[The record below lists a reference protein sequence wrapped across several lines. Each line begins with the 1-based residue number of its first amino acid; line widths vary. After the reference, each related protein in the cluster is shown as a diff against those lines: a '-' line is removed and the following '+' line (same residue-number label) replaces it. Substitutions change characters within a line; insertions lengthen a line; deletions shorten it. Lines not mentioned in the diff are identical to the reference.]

1 MEGRKIS
8 TFLSTSIKEEPVK
21 EPFDMA
27 AFRESLEIAE
37 KQAKAELV
45 RTGSNVGSSLA
56 TIQAVRKLSSTH
68 PPYRPPRQ
76 LLMYLVR
83 MGSFTSI
90 PRVPSLE
97 SQDLDLEFPPSSLID
112 LLDRCK
118 KNLQNQPARITR
130 KMFIQNI
137 QDNDEDTIR
146 VFQWNHLSQ
155 TLAVKIDNFMKSAKE
170 VLDWKTRRWRLLEEI
185 LIYDPD
191 IVCLQEVDHYD
202 LLNRA
207 LSSIG
212 YSGSFI
218 PKPDSPCIYL
228 SENTGPD
235 GCAIFYK
242 EKKFDLINIEKKILE
257 VWQVQSN
264 QVAMMM
270 KLRRK
275 DGYEELCVSTTHL
288 KARTGA
294 LLSTLRNEQG
304 KDLLQWIHSKIGD
317 TPLILTGDFNAEPH
331 EPVYATMTSNKDIP
345 LSSAYPLHYTTW
357 KIRKDGEYKQN
368 LDYIFHSPAFN
379 VTATLQAPTE
389 QQIGPDR
396 LPNLQFPSDHLSL
409 VADFKY

>member
-1 MEGRKIS
+1 MS
-8 TFLSTSIKEEPVK
+8 TCVSQPIKEEPAK

-56 TIQAVRKLSSTH
+56 TIQAVRKLSSSH

-90 PRVPSLE
+90 PRVPAVE
-97 SQDLDLEFPPSSLID
+97 SQDQDLEFPPSSLID
-112 LLDRCK
+112 LLARCTTYLH
-118 KNLQNQPARITR
+118 NMPARITR
-130 KMFIQNI
+130 KMNI
-137 QDNDEDTIR
+137 KHKQESDQDTIR

-155 TLAVKIDNFMKSAKE
+155 TLAVKIDNFMKSAEE
-170 VLDWKTRRWRLLEEI
+170 VFDWKIRRWKLLEEI

-191 IVCLQEVDHYD
+191 IICLQEVDHYD
-202 LLNRA
+202 MLNRA
-207 LSSIG
+207 LSSVG
-212 YSGSFI
+212 YDGSFV
-218 PKPDSPCIYL
+218 PKPDSPCIYF

-242 EKKFDLINIEKKILE
+242 KTKFDLVKIEKKILE

-270 KLRRK
+270 KLRIK
-275 DGYEELCVSTTHL
+275 DGNGELCVCTTHL

-304 KDLLQWIHSKIGD
+304 KDLLQWIHSNIGN

-331 EPVYATMTSNKDIP
+331 EPVYATMTSYKDIP
-345 LSSAYPLHYTTW
+345 LSSAYASDYTTW

-368 LDYIFHSPAFN
+368 LDYIFHSSHLN
-379 VTATLQAPTE
+379 VTATLQAPSE
-389 QQIGPDR
+389 EKIGPDR
-396 LPNLQFPSDHLSL
+396 LPNLKFPSDHISL